1 MYRRNSLAGLVSMH
15 GRLHLTRSER
25 KFLSL
30 LASGL
35 SDNEIASVL
44 GNAERDVSASVDR
57 LLVKT
62 SAKSRVELALFG
74 LAASENTNPGAWDNL
89 VVVQRTLPRGD
100 MPPARGRFA
109 GAFDAVDFVLF
120 AAIVAIV
127 SIAVHL
133 WNAPGT
139 IFPRNHSEESSN
151 AEAASKEAGS
161 ESGPKQPGLTGPAKG
176 AGGVGAD
183 SALADE
189 SPAVAVRIVPAH
201 YNDEARYANFHAK
214 ISVVAVVNEYGGVDR
229 VEFTAPVP
237 FHLDRGP
244 IQEAASQW
252 LFKPARHRGK
262 PVSSRVVE
270 EVPFK

>member
-1 MYRRNSLAGLVSMH
+1 MH
-15 GRLHLTRSER
+15 DRLHLTQAER
-25 KFLSL
+25 KLLSL

-35 SDNEIASVL
+35 SDSEIASAL
-44 GNAERDVSASVDR
+44 GKTERDVIASVDR
-57 LLVKT
+57 LLVKA

-74 LAASENTNPGAWDNL
+74 LASSENTNPGAWDNL
-89 VVVQRTLPRGD
+89 ALAQRTLR
-100 MPPARGRFA
+100 PAGGRFA

-139 IFPRNHSEESSN
+139 TLPRDRSEQSSEH
-151 AEAASKEAGS
+151 AEAASREAGTQ
-161 ESGPKQPGLTGPAKG
+161 SGPKQPALTRPATGPG
-176 AGGVGAD
+176 DVGAD

-189 SPAVAVRIVPAH
+189 SPAAAVRIVPAH

-252 LFKPARHRGK
+252 LFKPARHSGK
-262 PVSSRVVE
+262 PVSSRVVV